1 VFTVLGYLAKGAEE
15 MNTDFV
21 KRDAP
26 YIICILLCL
35 ACIAYLL
42 INDETKSCNQSWKEY
57 TEQNCYCTPPQRGNN
72 KIPLGGFKNETEQNG
87 KND

>member
-1 VFTVLGYLAKGAEE
+1 

-57 TEQNCYCTPPQRGNN
+57 TEQNCYCTPQGNNN
-72 KIPLGGFKNETEQNG
+72 KIPLKGDFKNEIEN
-87 KND
+87 KNTNAQGTSPSN